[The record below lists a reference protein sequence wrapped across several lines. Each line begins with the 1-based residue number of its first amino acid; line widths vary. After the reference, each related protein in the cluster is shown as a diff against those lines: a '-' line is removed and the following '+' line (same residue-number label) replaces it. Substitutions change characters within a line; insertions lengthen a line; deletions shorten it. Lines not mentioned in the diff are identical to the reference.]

1 MSDWLLPYDG
11 STWNDFPGEPT
22 IYPEP
27 TGVRQYKFMFDALYI
42 ANLNVTD
49 IPEEADYVL
58 DNSHHLIFQEKTL
71 FNQIN
76 RELNIPMPREYDY
89 DEVAA
94 NNINHPVMLKPV
106 LGKGAWDQY
115 SKLVY
120 RTFPNGRGL
129 VTAFENE
136 NVPLNAQAKRKMYFI
151 QEAITE
157 QNGDVNKIHG
167 MVLVNGSGELRVPMV
182 YEEIWRENPNY
193 NCDYA
198 ELSPTTRTTHEA
210 ICLEYAQKIVNRYDL
225 KNTCLYIQAIVK
237 DGVYY
242 YIDADTRIPHSYCP
256 KGMIEHLPEHLRFMF
271 DAAPDITY
279 PDVCIVR
286 KDLQNMR
293 LSPQYHNDLLS
304 NSCDG
309 YDTFFWIARQAS
321 AIDSDD
327 GRYML
332 LTSGDTVAEATTKLN
347 DYVTYLTVE

>member
-27 TGVRQYKFMFDALYI
+27 TGIRQYKFMFDALYI
-42 ANLNVTD
+42 ANLNVTNNPD
-49 IPEEADYVL
+49 EADYML
-58 DNSHHLIFQEKTL
+58 DNSHNVNFQDKQL
-71 FNQIN
+71 FGRIN
-76 RELNIPMPREYDY
+76 KELNIPMPREYEY
-89 DEVAA
+89 DEVVVDS
-94 NNINHPVMLKPV
+94 IDHPVILKPIQ
-106 LGKGAWDQY
+106 GKGSWDAH
-115 SKLVY
+115 SSNVY
-120 RTFPNGRGL
+120 KRFPNGQGL
-129 VTAFENE
+129 LTAFQNE
-136 NVPLNAQAKRKMYFI
+136 NVPLDAATKRKLYFV

-167 MVLVNGSGELRVPMV
+167 MVLVNGNKELRVSMV
-182 YEEIWRENPNY
+182 YEEIWRENPRY
-193 NCDYA
+193 SCDYA

-210 ICLEYAQKIVNRYDL
+210 ICLEYAQKIVNQYDL

-242 YIDADTRIPHSYCP
+242 YVDADARIPHSYCP

-321 AIDSDD
+321 AIDSND